1 MQLNR
6 ENIKHISSPNVIKPL
21 EHVFELPDKVLQ
33 FGTGVLLRGL
43 CDYFIDK
50 ANGQG
55 NFNGRV
61 VVVKSTDGGD
71 ATAFDKQDNLYT
83 LCVRGIVDENRIEEN
98 IISSAISR
106 VLSAREDW
114 PEILKYAHNRH
125 LQIIISNTTEVGLQ
139 LVKESI
145 HQSPPSSFPAKLLAF
160 LYERYQAFVGA
171 AEAGMIIIPTEL
183 ITDNGKK
190 LLSIVEELAYY
201 NHLDEDFI
209 NWLKEHNRFCN
220 SLVDRIVPG
229 KPDAQTLQQLQN
241 ELGYEDELLSVC
253 EVYRLWAIQGD
264 YHEKNILSFFEAD
277 EGVIVEPHI
286 EIYKELKLRLL
297 NGTHTLTCGLAYLRG
312 FNTVKEG
319 MMDASLSTFISDL
332 MLKEIAQA
340 IPYPLPD
347 SAAYEFG
354 MKVLDR
360 FRNPY
365 LQHQWL
371 NITLQYTSKMK
382 MRDIPIL
389 VRYYELYDTA
399 PKNFALGFAAYI
411 LFMKGA
417 KKEDRK
423 YYGERN
429 GVYYL
434 INDEKAGYFYE
445 VWQNN
450 SVDDVVTTILHNQEL
465 WGVDLSHFYDFTESV
480 KLHLKM
486 MLEQGVTTTLA
497 AMQRAEI
504 IQ

>member
-1 MQLNR
+1 MQLNK
-6 ENIKHISSPNVIKPL
+6 ENLKNITAQNVIKPP
-21 EHVFELPDKVLQ
+21 EHIFELPDKVLQ

-50 ANGQG
+50 ANRNGI
-55 NFNGRV
+55 FNGRV
-61 VVVKSTDGGD
+61 VVVKSTGTGD

-83 LCVRGIVDENRIEEN
+83 LCVRGIVDGNKIEEN
-98 IISSAISR
+98 IISSAINR
-106 VLSAREDW
+106 VLSARQQW
-114 PEILKYAHNRH
+114 KEILKYAHNRH
-125 LQIIISNTTEVGLQ
+125 LQVIISNTTEVGLQ

-145 HQSPPSSFPAKLLAF
+145 HQTPPSSFPAKLLAF
-160 LYERYQAFVGA
+160 LYERYQAFVSA

-190 LLSIVEELAYY
+190 LFHIVEELAYF

-209 NWLKEHNRFCN
+209 SWLKKHNRFCN

-229 KPDAQTLQQLQN
+229 KPDAETLQQLQN

-253 EVYRLWAIQGD
+253 EVYRLWAIEGD

-277 EGVIVEPHI
+277 EGVIIEPHI

-297 NGTHTLTCGLAYLRG
+297 NGTHTLTCGLAYLSG
-312 FNTVKEG
+312 FATVKEG
-319 MMDASLSTFISDL
+319 MNDASLSTFISDL

-340 IPYPLPD
+340 VPYPLPD
-347 SAAYEFG
+347 NAAYEFG

-382 MRDIPIL
+382 MRNIPIL

-399 PKNFALGFAAYI
+399 PKNFALGFAAYL
-411 LFMKGA
+411 LFMKA
-417 KKEDRK
+417 VKKEGEK

-429 GVYYL
+429 AVYYP
-434 INDEKAGYFYE
+434 INDDEAFYFYE

-450 SVDDVVTTILHNQEL
+450 SIDDVVTAVLHNQAL
-465 WGVDLSHFYDFTESV
+465 WGVDISHFYDFTENV

-486 MLEQGVTTTLA
+486 MLEQGVAATLA
-497 AMQRAEI
+497 ASQQKEKV
-504 IQ
+504 Q

>member
-1 MQLNR
+1 MQLNK
-6 ENIKHISSPNVIKPL
+6 ENIKNITSSNVIKRP

-33 FGTGVLLRGL
+33 FGTGVLLRCL

-50 ANGQG
+50 ANRQG
-55 NFNGRV
+55 IFNGRV
-61 VVVKSTDGGD
+61 VVVKSTDSGD
-71 ATAFDKQDNLYT
+71 ASAFDKQDNLYT
-83 LCVRGIVDENRIEEN
+83 LCVRGIVDGKNVEEN
-98 IISSAISR
+98 IISSAISH
-106 VLSAREDW
+106 VLSAKQQW
-114 PEILKYAHNRH
+114 KEILKYAHNRH
-125 LQIIISNTTEVGLQ
+125 LQIIISNTTEVGLT

-145 HQSPPSSFPAKLLAF
+145 HENPPSSFPAKLLAF

-190 LLSIVEELAYY
+190 LFHIVEELAGF
-201 NHLDEDFI
+201 NNLDENFVR
-209 NWLKEHNRFCN
+209 WLKEHNRFCN

-229 KPDAQTLQQLQN
+229 KPDTQTLQQLQN

-253 EVYRLWAIQGD
+253 EVYRLWAIEGD
-264 YHEKNILSFFEAD
+264 YHEKDILSFFAAD
-277 EGVIVEPHI
+277 EGVIIEPHI

-297 NGTHTLTCGLAYLRG
+297 NGTHTLTCGLAYLSG

-319 MMDASLSTFISDL
+319 MNDASLSTFISDL

-340 IPYPLPD
+340 VPYPLPD
-347 SAAYEFG
+347 NAAYEFG

-382 MRDIPIL
+382 MRNIPIL
-389 VRYYELYDTA
+389 VRYYELYDVA

-411 LFMKGA
+411 LFMKA
-417 KKEDRK
+417 VKKEGEK

-429 GVYYL
+429 SVLYP
-434 INDEKAGYFYE
+434 INDEKAEYFYE
-445 VWQNN
+445 VWKNN
-450 SVDDVVTTILHNQEL
+450 SVDDVITIVLHNQEL

-480 KLHLKM
+480 KAHLKM
-486 MLEQGVTTTLA
+486 MLEQGVTATLA